1 MGCFIFSCFRWY
13 AHVFFDAFA
22 YLVCFCCYAAM
33 LLCSWFFWSCLVFD
47 GMLYAHGFF
56 DAFAYLVRFCCYA
69 HGPFYSFLFLM
80 VCSWAHGLM
89 GFLMLLHT
97 WFAFVAMFMGFSI
110 FLVFDGMLMGFLMLL
125 HTWLAFAAMFMVLF
139 NFSSFWWYARGFFD
153 VFGSAFVIVVI
164 CSDFLQMIST
174 AELNRWIQQIIWT
187 ISTVDVNK
195 WLE

>member
-97 WFAFVAMFMGFSI
+97 W
-110 FLVFDGMLMGFLMLL
+110 
-125 HTWLAFAAMFMVLF
+125 LAFAAMFMVLF